1 MSSRVQLDW
10 QAMSE
15 DRFSDGRNE
24 ADVSTHSG
32 KANGWRQHVPYVV
45 VLALALA
52 GVAYSNMSQQSLS
65 GYWELLA
72 LITAGVCIFTE
83 WGKLD
88 DRPARVRLVWT
99 QAVHWIAVLV
109 CMNIILLTGVQQLL
123 PAPATSLVL
132 LMLLALGSFLAGLNL
147 ASIELCFLGL
157 VLALA
162 VPAVSW
168 VKQSM
173 LFIILAAVFAI
184 GVGMAFWSSRK
195 ES

>member
-1 MSSRVQLDW
+1 MIEDQL
-10 QAMSE
+10 
-15 DRFSDGRNE
+15 SDGRDE
-24 ADVSTHSG
+24 ANISG
-32 KANGWRQHVPYVV
+32 RCRQASMWRQHVPYVL

-52 GVAYSNMSQQSLS
+52 GVAYSNMSQQSLA

-72 LITAGVCIFTE
+72 LITGAVCVFTE

-88 DRPARVRLVWT
+88 DRSARVRLVWT

-109 CMNIILLTGVQQLL
+109 CMNIMLLTGVQQLL

-147 ASIELCFLGL
+147 ASLELCFLGL

-168 VKQSM
+168 LKQSV
-173 LFIILAAVFAI
+173 LFILLAVVLAVGI
-184 GVGMAFWSSRK
+184 GMAFWSNRRDN
-195 ES
+195 

>member
-1 MSSRVQLDW
+1 MSD
-10 QAMSE
+10 
-15 DRFSDGRNE
+15 E
-24 ADVSTHSG
+24 AKITDQFRKTTM
-32 KANGWRQHVPYVV
+32 WRQHVPYVV

-52 GVAYSNMSQQSLS
+52 GVAYSNMAQKSLA

-72 LITAGVCIFTE
+72 LITGGVCIFTE

-99 QAVHWIAVLV
+99 QVVHWIAVLV
-109 CMNIILLTGVQQLL
+109 CMNIILLTGVQQLM

-147 ASIELCFLGL
+147 VSLELCFLGL

-162 VPAVSW
+162 VPAISW
-168 VKQSM
+168 VKQSA
-173 LFIILAAVFAI
+173 LFIMLAVILAV
-184 GVGMAFWSSRK
+184 GVGVAVWSSRK
-195 ES
+195 DN